1 MLSKL
6 SLYSQYISECFGR
19 HVIEDEK
26 GFVAYDIKDDTC
38 CIIDIFIIKEAR
50 RTGAFY
56 KLCKQVHD
64 IAKNHGCKK
73 IVGFIHLENKTSHLS
88 LKAQLS
94 LGMKIVEANRDV
106 TPESPLIYALF
117 ISKK

>member
-1 MLSKL
+1 MQSKL
-6 SLYSQYISECFGR
+6 SLYSQYIEECFGR
-19 HVIEDEK
+19 YVIEDEK
-26 GFVAYDIKDDTC
+26 GFVAYDIREDTC

-64 IAKNHGCKK
+64 IARNHGCKK
-73 IVGFIHLENKTSHLS
+73 IVGFIHLESKMSHAS

-94 LGMKIVEANRDV
+94 LGMRVVEADRGILRL
-106 TPESPLIYALF
+106 EFSLE
-117 ISKK
+117 